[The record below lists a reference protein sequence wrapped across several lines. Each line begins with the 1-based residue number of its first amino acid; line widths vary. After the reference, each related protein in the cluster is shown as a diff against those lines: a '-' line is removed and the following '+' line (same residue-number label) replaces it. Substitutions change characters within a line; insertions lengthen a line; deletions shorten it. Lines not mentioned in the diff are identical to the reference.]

1 MKVCLVGLGY
11 IGLPT
16 ALIIAKQG
24 LEVVGVDNNEDI
36 VEKLN
41 AGEVH
46 LSELNV
52 EGLLREVMAAGKFR
66 ASARPETADVFIL
79 NVPTP
84 LNAEHEPDTSHLR
97 SVTEQIVPLLRPGN
111 LFIIESTCP
120 VGTTDDFAD
129 SIFTARPELRGQVF
143 VAYCP
148 ERALPGNLL
157 FEFRRNDRIIGGID
171 QASTRHAM
179 DFYSLLVKGKLFPTY
194 SKTAEMCKLTE
205 NCHRDMQIA
214 FANEL
219 SVICDK
225 AGVNVWDLIELANKH
240 PRVNILQPGCGVGG
254 KYIAVDPYYIISSF
268 SKEARLLKTV
278 REINDLKA
286 EYCVAQVRNAM
297 LEFEVN
303 HHRKPTVAMM
313 GLTYKPNI
321 DDLRHSPAKYIVT
334 QVMQNCNNA
343 DILIAEPNLREHN
356 VFKLTD
362 FKTAY
367 ERADIVVFLT
377 AHTPFLSLQYHENK
391 KILDFCGIFKNRN
404 TGELKMKN
412 YERSDAE
419 SAYM

>member
-16 ALIIAKQG
+16 ALIIAKKG
-24 LEVVGVDNNEDI
+24 LDVVGIDNNQEI

-41 AGEVH
+41 AGQVH
-46 LSELNV
+46 LRELSV
-52 EGLLREVMAAGKFR
+52 EGLLGELITSGKFR
-66 ASARPETADVFIL
+66 AAPVPEAADVFIL

-84 LNAEHEPDTSHLR
+84 LTSENQPDISYVQ
-97 SVTEQIVPLLRPGN
+97 SVTEQIIPLLRPGN

-120 VGTTDDFAD
+120 VGTTDLMAEA
-129 SIFTARPELRGQVF
+129 IFSARPELRGQVF

-157 FEFRRNDRIIGGID
+157 FEFKRNDRIIGGID
-171 QASTRHAM
+171 QASTRHAS
-179 DFYSLLVKGKLFPTY
+179 DFFSLLVKGKLYPTL

-225 AGVNVWDLIELANKH
+225 AQVNVWDLIELANKH
-240 PRVNILQPGCGVGG
+240 PRVNILQPSCGVGG
-254 KYIAVDPYYIISSF
+254 NYIISQYPNES
-268 SKEARLLKTV
+268 RLMKTV
-278 REINDLKA
+278 REINDCKA
-286 EYCVAQVRNAM
+286 QYCVDQVRIAM
-297 LEFEVN
+297 LEFEVS
-303 HHRKPTVAMM
+303 HHRKPTIAMM

-362 FKTAY
+362 YKTAY

-391 KILDFCGIFKNRN
+391 QILDFCGIFKNRN
-404 TGELKMKN
+404 TGELKTRD